1 MTVLKIGDISVG
13 GDSPTRLI
21 ASFWRKTAPEKLREL
36 KNCGLDIAEIRL
48 DLCDAA
54 NRTAEFVR
62 EFSAVIPTLAT
73 IRLKSEGGQWSDS
86 EDARLAVFRNV
97 IPAADAIDIE
107 LSARTRLLSHGEKGF
122 GKDVGILDAAVA
134 SAKSA
139 KKIVIISVHDFQSL
153 PADEKLKSACDD
165 AFNSKADIF
174 KLAATINDKDSCQR
188 LARFVGRISGDK
200 KPFAVMGMG
209 KFGEESRRCLIHQN
223 ALIYVCV
230 DGPTVPGQIK
240 LDEAAAMLGKSS
252 SPPISP
258 HCEFAF

>member
-1 MTVLKIGDISVG
+1 MTALKIGDISVG

-48 DLCDAA
+48 DLCDPA

-107 LSARTRLLSHGEKGF
+107 LSARH
-122 GKDVGILDAAVA
+122 GILNEVITA
-134 SAKSA
+134 A
-139 KKIVIISVHDFQSL
+139 KKAGNAVIISVHDFQSL

-165 AFNSKADIF
+165 TFNLRADIF

-209 KFGEESRRCLIHQN
+209 KFGEESRRSLIHQN
-223 ALIYVCV
+223 ALTYVCV
-230 DGPTVPGQIK
+230 DGPTVPGQIQ
-240 LDEAAAMLGKSS
+240 LNEAAAMLGKSS